1 MNAVSLLLKEDQY
14 TNANRL
20 IQTIGFESFLN
31 ELLESAYQQES
42 INHYTFVTGWLV
54 EEETYEKHML
64 AINLLFHPLCHVKGA
79 YQASVYHV
87 RRCMYLS
94 HEDDF
99 YSLENLLFLNEVPEK
114 VVSDQEAHEVA
125 LALLNINPHHKLAKK
140 FIQHFKKGGIK
151 SCAINNVHTV
161 IIKYRVGV
169 H

>member
-1 MNAVSLLLKEDQY
+1 MNAVSLLLKENHY

-31 ELLESAYQQES
+31 ELLESAYQEES

-94 HEDDF
+94 QQDDLC
-99 YSLENLLFLNEVPEK
+99 SLENLLFLNEVPEK
-114 VVSDQEAHEVA
+114 VVSDQEAQKVA
-125 LALLNINPHHKLAKK
+125 RAILNIKPHHKLAKQV
-140 FIQHFKKGGIK
+140 IQHLKKGR
-151 SCAINNVHTV
+151 N
-161 IIKYRVGV
+161 
-169 H
+169 